1 MEGYTLRQI
10 AAQSGHSVSTVRR
23 IIRYWLAHPP
33 PPKGDFSGPQYLV
46 LDGTRFGRRKGIFA
60 VMEAGRNEL
69 ASGSYGI
76 SEGPSGLGRFCAHL
90 AGGGLSP
97 KSATVDGNPHLN
109 RLLHRWWPQIIL
121 QRCLVH
127 IQRQGLSWCRRHPK
141 RTDAKCLRELFL
153 RVMSIRTPEQR
164 DAFLAQ
170 VYHWEKR
177 YGHRIARSPETGW
190 VFSDLKRARR
200 MLLTALPNMFHYLQD
215 RRIPKSTNALE
226 GYFGRL
232 KQKYRQHHGLAIR
245 NREAYFQWYFH
256 LCQR

>member
-10 AAQSGHSVSTVRR
+10 AAQSGHSISTVRR
-23 IIRYWLAHPP
+23 IIRYWLEHPP
-33 PPKGDFSGPQYLV
+33 VPKTDFSGPQYLV

-60 VMEAGRNEL
+60 AMKAGSNEL
-69 ASGSYGI
+69 VYGCYGI
-76 SEGPSGLGRFCAHL
+76 SEGPLGLGRFCAHL
-90 AGGGLSP
+90 QDGGLAP
-97 KSATVDGNPHLN
+97 KSATVDGNPHIS
-109 RLLHRWWPQIIL
+109 RLLRRFWPPIIL

-127 IQRQGLSWCRRHPK
+127 IQRQGLAWCRRRPK
-141 RTDAKCLRELFL
+141 RTDAQRLRELFL

-190 VFSDLKRARR
+190 VFSDLKRARSL
-200 MLLTALPNMFHYLQD
+200 LLTALPNMFHYLQD
-215 RRIPKSTNALE
+215 SNIPKSTNALE

-232 KQKYRQHHGLAIR
+232 KQKYRQHRGLSPKHRQAF
-245 NREAYFQWYFH
+245 FQWYLQ